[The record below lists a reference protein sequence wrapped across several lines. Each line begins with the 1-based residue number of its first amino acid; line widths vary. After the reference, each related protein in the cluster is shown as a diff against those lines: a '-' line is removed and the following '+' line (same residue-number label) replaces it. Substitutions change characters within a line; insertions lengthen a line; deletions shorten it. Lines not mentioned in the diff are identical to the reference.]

1 LHYDKRTGEG
11 IFDRLL
17 ATATAAAARRKPGR
31 ELDDATEGARY
42 ERLMRLD
49 RKPHVCPPH
58 LVVQAFAHAVR
69 GDTNYGLP
77 FSSERM
83 ASAVRNASAVTV
95 SVGLAVPV
103 VGKVP
108 LPTR

>member
-1 LHYDKRTGEG
+1 MPPPPRG
-11 IFDRLL
+11 
-17 ATATAAAARRKPGR
+17 TAAEGR

-42 ERLMRLD
+42 ERLMRIDLELHL
-49 RKPHVCPPH
+49 RPPH
-58 LVVQAFAHAVR
+58 HNVQAFTHAVH
-69 GDTNYGLP
+69 GDTNYGLA

-103 VGKVP
+103 VGNVP